1 MPQKKG
7 VDKKTL
13 TEDNELFDFDDEV
26 KPILEVLCG
35 KTLEL
40 SRMEVLEEE
49 ELREMKEQQDHYK
62 RMLAAEVT
70 DIQRM
75 EGQEAKKL
83 ADFEKLK
90 ANQREKKK
98 NKQLAHKKVVAR
110 QLAKNYLAGLRDN
123 AVNHLTAVSFYT
135 NTFQNEVLDGDVVP
149 WLHERAFEFVMDLEI

>member
-1 MPQKKG
+1 M
-7 VDKKTL
+7 
-13 TEDNELFDFDDEV
+13 
-26 KPILEVLCG
+26 LCG

>member
-1 MPQKKG
+1 
-7 VDKKTL
+7 
-13 TEDNELFDFDDEV
+13 
-26 KPILEVLCG
+26 
-35 KTLEL
+35 
-40 SRMEVLEEE
+40 MEVLEEE

-62 RMLAAEVT
+62 RMLSAEVN

-110 QLAKNYLAGLRDN
+110 SLAKNYLAGLRDN
-123 AVNHLTAVSFYT
+123 AINHLQSVSFFT
-135 NTFQNEVLDGDVVP
+135 NSFQVDVMDNDVVP
-149 WLHERAFEFVMDLEI
+149 WLHSRAFEFVMDLEVQDNVPGSLVLDHLLDEEKDHIKTV

>member
-1 MPQKKG
+1 MPQKRG

-13 TEDNELFDFDDEV
+13 TEDNELFDFDEEV

-62 RMLAAEVT
+62 RMLSAELN

-90 ANQREKKK
+90 AN
-98 NKQLAHKKVVAR
+98 
-110 QLAKNYLAGLRDN
+110 
-123 AVNHLTAVSFYT
+123 
-135 NTFQNEVLDGDVVP
+135 
-149 WLHERAFEFVMDLEI
+149 